1 MAYAWR
7 WLRSLLFN
15 IHMYVMMVIVGIVF
29 FPWALIS
36 RRGAFAGCTFYANWI
51 IWTAGWMLGLKSEV
65 RGEPPTDEV
74 IIAAKHMSFFDVLL
88 IFSAIPA
95 GKFIMK
101 REILFM
107 PIIGQYGARIGCVPV
122 ARGKRGAAIKKMV
135 EDVASGAQEPGQLVI
150 YSQGTRVAPGE
161 KLPYKV
167 GTYVLARETGQ
178 DVVPVATNIGVLWP
192 KRGVVRKPGLA
203 VVEFLPRLSPELE
216 KSDFM
221 AQLEDVVETR
231 SNALMR
237 EAGYEV

>member
-7 WLRSLLFN
+7 WLRSLVFN
-15 IHMYVMMVIVGIVF
+15 VQMYVMMLLIGIVF
-29 FPWALIS
+29 FPLALVS
-36 RRGAFAGCTFYANWI
+36 RWGARLACKSYANWVV
-51 IWTAGWMLGLKSEV
+51 WTAGWMLGLKSEV

-74 IIAAKHMSFFDVLL
+74 ILAAKHMSFFDVLL
-88 IFSAIPA
+88 IFSAVPA

-101 REILFM
+101 REVLFM

-122 ARGKRGAAIKKMV
+122 KRGKRGAAIKQMV
-135 EDVASGAQEPGQLVI
+135 EDVESGAAEPGQLVI

-178 DVVPVATNIGVLWP
+178 DVVPVATNIGVFWP
-192 KRGVVRKPGLA
+192 KRGVSRQAGVA
-203 VVEFLPRLSPELE
+203 VVEFLPRLAPDME

-221 AQLEDVVETR
+221 AQLEETVETR